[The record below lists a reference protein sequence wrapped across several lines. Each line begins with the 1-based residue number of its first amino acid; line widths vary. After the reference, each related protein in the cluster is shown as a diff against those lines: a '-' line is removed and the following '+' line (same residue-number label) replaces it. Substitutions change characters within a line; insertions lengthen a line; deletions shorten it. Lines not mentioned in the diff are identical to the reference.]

1 MRIQTVML
9 VAIGLVC
16 SQVGRAQTSREL
28 AEKHPAAQVVVKFLR
43 LSVNRD
49 YAQAA
54 DLIAPASLATLK
66 ADYVKKVKN
75 PRTAMDEAG
84 AMCRAVGAEN
94 ETAVEA
100 MTPVSFYTAYNQG
113 MQRRYNVTDEVNQ
126 RIADSLELNIL
137 SVADEGATLAHFLVR
152 TQHQTM
158 SNQVSHLEVISLQR
172 QGSQWLVS
180 LGEKEPKYSPLGGVV
195 PAAVP
200 PAKTGLKPQ
209 APVVVP
215 SAKPSDAPARKPAAV
230 TPVPRAQ

>member
-1 MRIQTVML
+1 
-9 VAIGLVC
+9 
-16 SQVGRAQTSREL
+16 
-28 AEKHPAAQVVVKFLR
+28 
-43 LSVNRD
+43 
-49 YAQAA
+49 
-54 DLIAPASLATLK
+54 
-66 ADYVKKVKN
+66 
-75 PRTAMDEAG
+75 MDEAG
-84 AMCRAVGAEN
+84 AMCRAVGVEN

-137 SVADEGATLAHFLVR
+137 SVAEEGATLAHFLVR

-200 PAKTGLKPQ
+200 SAKTGLKPQ

>member
-84 AMCRAVGAEN
+84 AMCRAVGVEN

-180 LGEKEPKYSPLGGVV
+180 LGEKEPKYSPLGAVV